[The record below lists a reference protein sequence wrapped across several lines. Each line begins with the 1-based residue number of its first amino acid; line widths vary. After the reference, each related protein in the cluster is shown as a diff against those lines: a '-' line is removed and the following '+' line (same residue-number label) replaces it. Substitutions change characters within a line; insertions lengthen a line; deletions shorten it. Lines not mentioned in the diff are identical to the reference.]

1 MAARVRASPNPKR
14 KAEQRRSS
22 KSEARDRR
30 DRVQASP
37 IPTKKSG
44 AQPSGEVLSA
54 LGRPLYPHFILST
67 TARPIYFLRHTRHP
81 AHLSFSFQ
89 LEDAH
94 RTRFVVKCCER
105 AIGNDETNSLV
116 S

>member
-54 LGRPLYPHFILST
+54 LGRPLYPLKMTSGWVGVGSLRPPPGTPGSGPEPGISVCRATRPRLSN
-67 TARPIYFLRHTRHP
+67 
-81 AHLSFSFQ
+81 
-89 LEDAH
+89 LEEGG
-94 RTRFVVKCCER
+94 RT
-105 AIGNDETNSLV
+105 
-116 S
+116 